1 MATFSPPR
9 FISGLQAAADYTATS
24 NLYRAVVSNGTDF
37 EVVIATTP
45 ADQCVGILMNS
56 PDINCHADVAGAGG
70 GAKAVAGGVV
80 TAGDPLTND
89 ASGAL
94 VVAATTEYAF
104 ARAAQA
110 AVAGDIFH
118 VEIVDFYVA

>member
-1 MATFSPPR
+1 M
-9 FISGLQAAADYTATS
+9 
-24 NLYRAVVSNGTDF
+24 
-37 EVVIATTP
+37 
-45 ADQCVGILMNS
+45 
-56 PDINCHADVAGAGG
+56 
-70 GAKAVAGGVV
+70 AGGVV

-94 VVAATTEYAF
+94 VVAASTEYAF